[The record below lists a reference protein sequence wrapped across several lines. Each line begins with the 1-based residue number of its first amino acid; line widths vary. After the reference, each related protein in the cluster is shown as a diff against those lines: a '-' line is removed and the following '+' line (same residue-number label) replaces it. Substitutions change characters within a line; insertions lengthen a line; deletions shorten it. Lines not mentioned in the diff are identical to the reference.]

1 MTLTRRARLT
11 LVPSLARAYF
21 ARSCSSLA
29 NFDTSTFRPS
39 RAVILTKVS
48 RYEFERL
55 RHDSL
60 TEAQL
65 ENELTAR
72 GSNYSA
78 IKKHHNIHKS
88 LEVSVVEALERAGLE
103 IKVVKRNQEYTDE
116 LVTWA
121 DMIVTTGGDGT
132 FLMGA
137 SKILD
142 SHKPVIGFNTDPT
155 RSEGHLCLP
164 KHYSYNIQ
172 VSRSVIVKKLYIFVS
187 YFKEAVDML
196 LSGRFRWY
204 FRRRARITLTGDPE
218 KINQPPVEL
227 KEQQLQYPEYRYMD
241 MMNENDEEGS
251 DHPFKEPMLEKPEF
265 SRTLPILALNELY
278 IGESLSSR
286 VSYLEIQVRTDLLTV
301 DR

>member
-1 MTLTRRARLT
+1 MTLTSRARLS

-21 ARSCSSLA
+21 ARSCSSLG

-103 IKVVKRNQEYTDE
+103 IKMVKRNQEYTDE

-142 SHKPVIGFNTDPT
+142 SNKPVIGFNTDPT

-164 KHYSYNIQ
+164 KHYSYKIQ
-172 VSRSVIVKKLYIFVS
+172 VSRLALMKKLYLFHCS
-187 YFKEAVDML
+187 NL
-196 LSGRFRWY
+196 
-204 FRRRARITLTGDPE
+204 
-218 KINQPPVEL
+218 
-227 KEQQLQYPEYRYMD
+227 
-241 MMNENDEEGS
+241 
-251 DHPFKEPMLEKPEF
+251 
-265 SRTLPILALNELY
+265 
-278 IGESLSSR
+278 
-286 VSYLEIQVRTDLLTV
+286 
-301 DR
+301 